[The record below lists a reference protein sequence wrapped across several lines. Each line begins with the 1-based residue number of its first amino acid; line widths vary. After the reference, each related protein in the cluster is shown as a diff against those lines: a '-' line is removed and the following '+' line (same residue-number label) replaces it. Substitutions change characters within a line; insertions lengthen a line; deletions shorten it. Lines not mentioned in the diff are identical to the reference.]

1 MNKEILAVVEA
12 VSNEKALPR
21 EKIFEALE
29 SALATATKKKY
40 EQEIDVRVQIDR
52 KSGDFDT
59 FRRWLVVDEVT
70 QPTKEITLE
79 AARYEDES
87 LNLGD
92 YVEDQIE
99 SVTFDRITT
108 QTAKQV
114 IVQKVREAERAM
126 VVDQFREHEGEIIT
140 GVVKKVNRD
149 NISLDLGNNAE
160 AVILREDML
169 PRENFRPGD
178 RVRGVL
184 YSVRPEARGAQLFV
198 TRSKPEMLIELFRIE
213 VPEIGEEVIEIKAAA
228 RDPGSRAKIA
238 VKTNDKRID
247 PVGACVGM
255 RGARVQAVST
265 ELGGERIDIV
275 LWDDNPAQFVINAM
289 APADVASIVVDE
301 DKHTMDIAV
310 EAGNLAQAIGRNGQN
325 VRLASQLSGWEL
337 NVMTVDDLQAK
348 HQAEAHAAI
357 DTFTKYLD
365 IDEDFATVLVEEGF
379 STLEELAYVPMKE
392 LLEIEGLDEP
402 TVEALRERA
411 KNALATIA
419 QAQEE
424 SLGDNK
430 PADDLLNLE
439 GVDRDLAFKLAARG
453 VCTLEDLAE
462 QGIDDLADIEGLT
475 DEKAG
480 ALIMAEENKWTDNAE
495 PTEDSSDYH
504 VTTSQHARQA
514 EDESD
519 REVEGGRGRGR
530 NAKAARPKKGNKHA
544 ESKADREEARAAVRG
559 GKGGKRKGSSLQQG
573 FQKPAQAVNRDVVI
587 GETITVGE
595 LANKMAVKGSQVIK
609 AMMKLG
615 AMATINQVIDQETA
629 QLVAEEMGHKVI
641 LRRENELEEAVMS
654 DRDTGAAAEPRAPV
668 VTIMGHVDHGKTSLL
683 DYIRSTKVASGEAG
697 GITQHIGAYH
707 VETENG
713 MITFL
718 DTPGHAAF
726 TSMRARGAQATDIV
740 VLVVAADDG
749 VMPQTIEAI
758 QHAKAAGVPVVV
770 AVNKIDKP
778 EADPD
783 RVKNEL
789 SQYGILPEE
798 WGGESQFV
806 HVSAKAGT
814 GIDELLDAILL
825 QAEVLELKAV
835 RKGMASGAVIES
847 FLDKGRG
854 PVATVLV
861 REGTL
866 HKGDIVLCGFE
877 YGRVRAMRN
886 ELGQEVLEAGPSIP
900 VEILGLSGVPAA
912 GDEVTVVRD
921 EKKARE
927 VALYRQGKFREVK
940 LARQQKSKL
949 ENMFANMTEGE
960 VHEVNIVL
968 KADVQGSVEAIS
980 DSLLKLSTDEVK
992 VKIIGSGVGGITET
1006 DATLAAASNAILVGF
1021 NVRADASARKVIE
1034 AESLDLRYYSVI
1046 YNLIDEVKAAMSGM
1060 LSPELKQQIIGLA
1073 EVRDVFKS
1081 PKFGAIAGCM
1091 VTEGVVKRH
1100 NPIRVLRDNVV
1111 IYEGELE
1118 SLRRFKDDVNE
1129 VRNGMECGIGVKNYN
1144 DVRTGDVI
1152 EVFEI
1157 IEIQRTIA

>member
-1 MNKEILAVVEA
+1 MTDVTI
-12 VSNEKALPR
+12 KALASEIQTSVDRLIQQFADAGIRKSADDSVTAQEKQTLLTHLNR
-21 EKIFEALE
+21 EHG
-29 SALATATKKKY
+29 SAPDKLTLQRKTRSTLNIPGTGGKSKS
-40 EQEIDVRVQIDR
+40 VQIEVR
-52 KSGDFDT
+52 KKRT
-59 FRRWLVVDEVT
+59 FVKRDP
-70 QPTKEITLE
+70 QE
-79 AARYEDES
+79 AERLAAEE
-87 LNLGD
+87 
-92 YVEDQIE
+92 QA
-99 SVTFDRITT
+99 
-108 QTAKQV
+108 Q
-114 IVQKVREAERAM
+114 REAEEQAR
-126 VVDQFREHEGEIIT
+126 REAEEAAKREAQLKAEREAAEQAKRE
-140 GVVKKVNRD
+140 VAEKAKREAAEKDKVSNQHTD
-149 NISLDLGNNAE
+149 EMTKTAQAE
-160 AVILREDML
+160 KTR
-169 PRENFRPGD
+169 RENEAAELKRK
-178 RVRGVL
+178 
-184 YSVRPEARGAQLFV
+184 SEEEAR
-198 TRSKPEMLIELFRIE
+198 RK
-213 VPEIGEEVIEIKAAA
+213 
-228 RDPGSRAKIA
+228 
-238 VKTNDKRID
+238 
-247 PVGACVGM
+247 
-255 RGARVQAVST
+255 
-265 ELGGERIDIV
+265 
-275 LWDDNPAQFVINAM
+275 
-289 APADVASIVVDE
+289 
-301 DKHTMDIAV
+301 
-310 EAGNLAQAIGRNGQN
+310 
-325 VRLASQLSGWEL
+325 
-337 NVMTVDDLQAK
+337 
-348 HQAEAHAAI
+348 
-357 DTFTKYLD
+357 
-365 IDEDFATVLVEEGF
+365 
-379 STLEELAYVPMKE
+379 LEE
-392 LLEIEGLDEP
+392 
-402 TVEALRERA
+402 EARRVA
-411 KNALATIA
+411 
-419 QAQEE
+419 EE
-424 SLGDNK
+424 
-430 PADDLLNLE
+430 
-439 GVDRDLAFKLAARG
+439 ARR
-453 VCTLEDLAE
+453 
-462 QGIDDLADIEGLT
+462 
-475 DEKAG
+475 
-480 ALIMAEENKWTDNAE
+480 MAEENEKNWSETSDS
-495 PTEDSSDYH
+495 PEDSSDYH

-514 EDESD
+514 EDDND
-519 REVEGGRGRGR
+519 REVEGGRGRSR
-530 NAKAARPKKGNKHA
+530 SSKAARPAKKGNKHA

-559 GKGGKRKGSSLQQG
+559 GKGGKHRKGSALQQG

-707 VETENG
+707 VETDNG

-758 QHAKAAGVPVVV
+758 QHAKAAQVPVVV

-814 GIDELLDAILL
+814 GIDDLLDAILL

-835 RKGMASGAVIES
+835 RNGMASGAVIES

-877 YGRVRAMRN
+877 YGRVRAMRD
-886 ELGQEVLEAGPSIP
+886 ELGREVLEAGPSIP

-1034 AESLDLRYYSVI
+1034 SESLDLRYYSVI

-1091 VTEGVVKRH
+1091 VTEGTIKRH

-1144 DVRTGDVI
+1144 DVRVGDMI

-1157 IEIQRTIA
+1157 IEIQRSID

>member
-1 MNKEILAVVEA
+1 MTDVTVKTLAAEIQTSVDRLVQQFADAGIPKSADDSVSAQEKQTLLAHL
-12 VSNEKALPR
+12 NR
-21 EKIFEALE
+21 ENG
-29 SALATATKKKY
+29 SAPDKLTLQRKTRSTLNIPGTGGKSKS
-40 EQEIDVRVQIDR
+40 VQIEVR
-52 KSGDFDT
+52 KTRT
-59 FRRWLVVDEVT
+59 FVKRDP
-70 QPTKEITLE
+70 QE
-79 AARYEDES
+79 AERLAAEE
-87 LNLGD
+87 
-92 YVEDQIE
+92 QA
-99 SVTFDRITT
+99 
-108 QTAKQV
+108 Q
-114 IVQKVREAERAM
+114 REAEEQAR
-126 VVDQFREHEGEIIT
+126 REAEEAA
-140 GVVKKVNRD
+140 KREAQQKAEREAAEQAKREAADKAKREAAEKDKVSNQQTD
-149 NISLDLGNNAE
+149 DMTKPAQAE
-160 AVILREDML
+160 KAR
-169 PRENFRPGD
+169 RENEAAELKRKAEE
-178 RVRGVL
+178 
-184 YSVRPEARGAQLFV
+184 EAR
-198 TRSKPEMLIELFRIE
+198 RK
-213 VPEIGEEVIEIKAAA
+213 
-228 RDPGSRAKIA
+228 
-238 VKTNDKRID
+238 
-247 PVGACVGM
+247 
-255 RGARVQAVST
+255 
-265 ELGGERIDIV
+265 
-275 LWDDNPAQFVINAM
+275 
-289 APADVASIVVDE
+289 
-301 DKHTMDIAV
+301 
-310 EAGNLAQAIGRNGQN
+310 
-325 VRLASQLSGWEL
+325 
-337 NVMTVDDLQAK
+337 
-348 HQAEAHAAI
+348 
-357 DTFTKYLD
+357 
-365 IDEDFATVLVEEGF
+365 
-379 STLEELAYVPMKE
+379 LEE
-392 LLEIEGLDEP
+392 
-402 TVEALRERA
+402 EARRVA
-411 KNALATIA
+411 
-419 QAQEE
+419 EE
-424 SLGDNK
+424 
-430 PADDLLNLE
+430 
-439 GVDRDLAFKLAARG
+439 ARR
-453 VCTLEDLAE
+453 
-462 QGIDDLADIEGLT
+462 
-475 DEKAG
+475 
-480 ALIMAEENKWTDNAE
+480 MAEENEKNGVNNAE
-495 PTEDSSDYH
+495 PVEDTSDYH

-514 EDESD
+514 EDEND
-519 REVEGGRGRGR
+519 REVEGGRGRTR
-530 NAKAARPKKGNKHA
+530 STKAARPAKKGNKHA

-559 GKGGKRKGSSLQQG
+559 GKGGKQRKGSALQQG

-587 GETITVGE
+587 GETITVGD

-707 VETENG
+707 VETDNG

-789 SQYGILPEE
+789 SQYGIMPEE

-866 HKGDIVLCGFE
+866 NKGDIVLCGFE

-1034 AESLDLRYYSVI
+1034 SESLDLRYYSVI
-1046 YNLIDEVKAAMSGM
+1046 YHLIDEVKAAMSGM

-1091 VTEGVVKRH
+1091 VTEGTIKRH